1 MKSLYRKTRV
11 LGGRF
16 GLAVVAI
23 FGYTD
28 SMELTPEVLRNIAA
42 WLNTYDAMAQLL
54 IVQTAPENE
63 QRLQEIVGG
72 REIQDDLLRW
82 ADELDNGQLRI
93 ERIEQ

>member
-1 MKSLYRKTRV
+1 
-11 LGGRF
+11 
-16 GLAVVAI
+16 
-23 FGYTD
+23 
-28 SMELTPEVLRNIAA
+28 MELTPEVLRNIAA